1 MDHLIIDQELLERI
15 NSHWREKGI
24 NLSIE
29 DVSTGV
35 HLIKD
40 EILYRC
46 VNGLVSQVEK
56 ILAIDP
62 SLTEKEIL
70 QIVANDIMEYFD
82 AQVVS
87 IGIYSSER
95 EKVVSFG
102 SYPHDVEVYEETI
115 PLENTIAGEVVKTG
129 RTYLVPNIFK
139 EDRYKNKEKAE
150 KIGVNCMLAVPIS
163 LPHFS
168 IKKADTDGVLQI
180 YYKEKDKVFTPL
192 EIEIAELFSRRANYV
207 IARKRIKDLQQLH
220 SIKDNILEHIFLKLA
235 IGEGIK
241 MKDLFES
248 IIPELVD
255 IMEIQRCALFSVMK
269 DRKQVVL
276 EAGYPETAHGI
287 GHSRSTDEPYINTLV
302 YQVGPLGEFENE
314 KVYPSYILIHNPKE
328 SRLLPPD
335 TKHFLE
341 TQQIHSVL
349 YIPLIADEEVKY
361 FLAFDAQAHHQR
373 FTDEEIEILRFFGKE
388 LTKGLRLEKM
398 GDLLHDL
405 KNPAIALAGFAKRI
419 QKMVEEGDYPKD
431 EKMVQALDI
440 ILKESYRLQELALTL
455 YGERKQSIIDLNDV
469 VKRRFLICQETIKE
483 LKMDNIQLIQQES
496 ESPLWI
502 RCVALHVE
510 RVIDNLLSNAC
521 NAIPEEGGG
530 IVSVFTFQKDL
541 WAVVEIIN
549 TGEILDEEKNRYLK
563 GETSGRGLRICSQ
576 LVKHMGGKIE
586 IDPKE
591 GQTTFRITLPLIDYS
606 LM

>member
-1 MDHLIIDQELLERI
+1 M
-15 NSHWREKGI
+15 
-24 NLSIE
+24 NLSPE
-29 DVSTGV
+29 DLSTGV
-35 HLIKD
+35 NILGD
-40 EILYRC
+40 EILYQF
-46 VNGLVSQVEK
+46 VKEFINQIEK
-56 ILAIDP
+56 FIAIDP

-70 QIVANDIMEYFD
+70 QIVAKNIVDYLG
-82 AQVVS
+82 AQVAS
-87 IGIYSSER
+87 MRIYNPER
-95 EKVVSFG
+95 GEMVSFG

-150 KIGVNCMLAVPIS
+150 KIGVNCMLAAPIS

-168 IKKADTDGVLQI
+168 IKEIDTEGVLQI
-180 YYKEKDKVFTPL
+180 YYKEKDKVFKPL
-192 EIEIAELFSRRANYV
+192 EIEIADLLSRRVGYV

-241 MKDLFES
+241 MRDLFES

-255 IMEIQRCALFSVMK
+255 IMKIQRCALFSVMK

-302 YQVGPLGEFENE
+302 YQVGPFGEFENE

-328 SRLLPPD
+328 SLLLPSD
-335 TKHFLE
+335 IKHFLE

-349 YIPLIADEEVKY
+349 YIPLKVDEEVKY

-373 FTDEEIEILRFFGKE
+373 FTDKEIEILTFFGKE
-388 LTKGLRLEKM
+388 LTKGLRIEKM
-398 GDLLHDL
+398 GDILHDL
-405 KNPAIALAGFAKRI
+405 KNPAIALAGFVKRI
-419 QKMVEEGDYPKD
+419 QKIVEEGGYPKD

-440 ILKESYRLQELALTL
+440 ILKESYRLQELGFTL
-455 YGERKQSIIDLNDV
+455 YGERKESIFDLNDV
-469 VKRRFLICQETIKE
+469 VKRRSLICQETIKE

-502 RCVALHVE
+502 RCVPLHVE

-530 IVSVFTFQKDL
+530 VVSVRTYPKDL

-549 TGEILDEEKNRYLK
+549 TGEILGEEKNRYLK
-563 GETSGRGLRICSQ
+563 GETSGRGLRICTH
-576 LVKHMGGKIE
+576 LVKNMGGKLEIE
-586 IDPKE
+586 SKE
-591 GQTTFRITLPLIDYS
+591 GQTICCVMLLAIQP
-606 LM
+606 